1 MELIGEAAFR
11 IAPLTD
17 LDAREFGDDLPEV
30 AELDLNP
37 VFGLPDAGV
46 AVAARVR
53 RRRAEAPIRTKNLVA
68 VSGETR
74 GPIRACPDAACDW
87 SFLPSDRHD

>member
-17 LDAREFGDDLPEV
+17 LDARELGDDLPEV

-37 VFGLPDAGV
+37 VFGLPDACV
-46 AVAARVR
+46 AVEARVR
-53 RRRAEAPIRTKNLVA
+53 LRRAEAPIRTK
-68 VSGETR
+68 T
-74 GPIRACPDAACDW
+74 W
-87 SFLPSDRHD
+87 